1 MTHRTTARVVGSL
14 FILGSIAGLVG
25 AALEQPIIDASDY
38 LTKVS
43 LNENRLATGVL
54 LELVMGLALV
64 GVAVAIYPI
73 LKRFSERLAV
83 GYVAA
88 RAVESVIY
96 VLSAV
101 GLLTLLTV
109 GHDYVSAS
117 GADAGQ
123 LQRFGDLLLA
133 QRDWA
138 GSGVQDAAVFTV
150 SALILNYLLYRARL
164 VPRWLSL
171 WGLIGAAM
179 YLAAGV
185 MVIYGLEPFSTTQ
198 VVMDVPLG
206 VQEMA
211 LALWLI
217 IKGFNPA
224 AFASEA
230 VAG

>member
-83 GYVAA
+83 G
-88 RAVESVIY
+88 
-96 VLSAV
+96 AV